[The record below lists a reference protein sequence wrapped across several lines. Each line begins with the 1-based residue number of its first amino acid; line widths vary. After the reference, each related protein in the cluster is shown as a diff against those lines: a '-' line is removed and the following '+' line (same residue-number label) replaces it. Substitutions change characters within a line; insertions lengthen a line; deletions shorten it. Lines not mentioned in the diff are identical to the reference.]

1 MSAKLKNKSEE
12 VFNMTTRGNYMIYK
26 MVRKDPEDKVT
37 LFFLP
42 DDSLRRLLERHLEL
56 ASMKEQGYLIMGI
69 AYVDKATYLNQRLN
83 NTVEEY
89 LYMDREEQDVR
100 FKLKFH
106 EMDRDVA
113 IKTLEM
119 IQDHKWTLLKKLGSQ
134 VRRLIREDFDVE
146 NEIAIQL
153 YDQYLKALL

>member
-1 MSAKLKNKSEE
+1 
-12 VFNMTTRGNYMIYK
+12 
-26 MVRKDPEDKVT
+26 
-37 LFFLP
+37 
-42 DDSLRRLLERHLEL
+42 
-56 ASMKEQGYLIMGI
+56 MKEKGYLIMGI

-119 IQDHKWTLLKKLGSQ
+119 IQDHKWTLLKVLGSQ
-134 VRRLIREDFDVE
+134 IRRLIREDFDVE

>member
-42 DDSLRRLLERHLEL
+42 DDSLRRLLERRLEL

-134 VRRLIREDFDVE
+134 IRRLIREDFDVE

>member
-1 MSAKLKNKSEE
+1 M
-12 VFNMTTRGNYMIYK
+12 TRGNYMIYK

-42 DDSLRRLLERHLEL
+42 DDSLRRVLERQLQL

-69 AYVDKATYLNQRLN
+69 AYVDKETYLNQRLN
-83 NTVEEY
+83 ETVEEY
-89 LYMDREEQDVR
+89 CYMDMQEQQTKRDYR
-100 FKLKFH
+100 FG
-106 EMDRDVA
+106 MIDRDVA

-119 IQDHKWTLLKKLGSQ
+119 IQDHKWTLLKVMASQ
-134 VRRLIREDFDVE
+134 IRRLMREDFDVE

-153 YDQYLKALL
+153 YDQYVKAIL